1 MKKWV
6 KALLC
11 AVLAVVL
18 LIGGYV
24 AYVFIDYHRLG
35 DMELTPLHT
44 PDADAAVQTGQP
56 YTVISYNIGFG
67 AYEPDYGFFMD
78 GGTESRAWSKERV
91 TANVQSIAS
100 FLKERQADFY
110 LLQEV
115 DIGSTRTYQLDER
128 EALYAALFDKCSVFA
143 QNYDSPYLMYPL
155 NSPHGASRS
164 GLLTFSRAD
173 ITAAERVHE
182 AAGPGSLLLRQPYS
196 CGERQGT
203 GAV

>member
-11 AVLAVVL
+11 VVLAVVL

-44 PDADAAVQTGQP
+44 PDAEAAVQTGQP

-78 GGTESRAWSKERV
+78 GGAESRAWSRERV
-91 TANVQSIAS
+91 TANVQNIAS

-115 DIGSTRTYQLDER
+115 DIVNFR
-128 EALYAALFDKCSVFA
+128 
-143 QNYDSPYLMYPL
+143 
-155 NSPHGASRS
+155 
-164 GLLTFSRAD
+164 
-173 ITAAERVHE
+173 I
-182 AAGPGSLLLRQPYS
+182 
-196 CGERQGT
+196 
-203 GAV
+203 